1 MGRYE
6 AAAAQ
11 YREALRSKP
20 GSAEIYNNLGVSLLG
35 LGRAEEAVTNFE
47 DAMRL
52 KPDFAGA
59 HFNLGNVLQGM
70 GRNYDAVA
78 QYREALRYDPA
89 SVDAHNNLGVP
100 SWGSVALKKRWCN
113 STMLCDSSR
122 TTQMRAPTSTEPPC
136 Y

>member
-1 MGRYE
+1 M
-6 AAAAQ
+6 
-11 YREALRSKP
+11 
-20 GSAEIYNNLGVSLLG
+20 
-35 LGRAEEAVTNFE
+35 TNFE

-89 SVDAHNNLGVP
+89 SVDAHNNLGV
-100 SWGSVALKKRWCN
+100 ALRGAR
-113 STMLCDSSR
+113 S
-122 TTQMRAPTSTEPPC
+122 P
-136 Y
+136 